1 MLLGFVSDL
10 RGDIRTHQENVHPLC
25 EMPSAFRRTAATSA
39 TLPTQT
45 EVRHFSCLALV
56 DLGRGGGGFCFLLE
70 TVCLA
75 VLLFWTVRR
84 HCF

>member
-56 DLGRGGGGFCFLLE
+56 DLGRGGGDFVFYWKLCAWQSYFSGL
-70 TVCLA
+70 
-75 VLLFWTVRR
+75 
-84 HCF
+84 